1 MQIFHNPS
9 YNFVRWRYHALV
21 LSWVVILAGLFAIWR
36 NGIPLGVEFSGGS
49 IVIVKFNQA
58 PPDNQRLRAAL
69 ETAMPGTGQNSIIN
83 TYGAAGT
90 NQVMI
95 RVPSVGEE
103 AGTNLSKTADAVVES
118 LNKAGLGPIEPTC
131 KPGSTASCVVG
142 REIVG
147 PVVGKQLTRQGTL
160 ATLLALG
167 GILLYVAFRF
177 QWSFAVGAVVATVHD
192 LLVTFAFLAFFRY
205 DLSLNVIAAV
215 LTITGY
221 SVNDTIVIF
230 DRVRENLRGMRRD
243 NIDHVVNVAVNQT
256 LGRTVLTAG
265 TTLISCLA
273 LFFFGGEVLHGFA
286 FTMLVGV
293 IVGTYSSVFI
303 AAAIVIIWQGF
314 TRRPGKLA
322 TTPAPGPTPEKARRP
337 ARRRAS

>member
-1 MQIFHNPS
+1 MQIFHNPN

-21 LSWVVILAGLFAIWR
+21 LSWIVILAGLFAIWK
-36 NGIPLGVEFSGGS
+36 NGVPLGVEFSGGS

-58 PPDNQRLRAAL
+58 PPENQRLRAAL
-69 ETAMPGTGQNSIIN
+69 EAAMPGTGQNSIIN
-83 TYGAAGT
+83 SYGGAGT

-103 AGTNLSKTADAVVES
+103 AGTNLSKTADAVVEA
-118 LNKAGLGPIEPTC
+118 LNKAGLGPIEPAC
-131 KPGSTASCVVG
+131 KPGTTASCVIG

-160 ATLLALG
+160 ATLLALA

-265 TTLISCLA
+265 TTLISVLA

-314 TRRPGKLA
+314 TKRPGKLA
-322 TTPAPGPTPEKARRP
+322 TAPAPGPTPAKARRP

>member
-1 MQIFHNPS
+1 MKIFTNPN

-21 LSWVVILAGLFAIWR
+21 LSWIVIAAGLITIWQR
-36 NGIPLGVEFSGGS
+36 GLQKGVEFSGGS
-49 IVIVKFNQA
+49 IVIVKFDQPA
-58 PPDNQRLRAAL
+58 PDNQRIRAAL
-69 ETAMPGTGQNSIIN
+69 DAAMPGTGQNSIIN
-83 TYGAAGT
+83 SYGEARL

-95 RVPSVGEE
+95 RVPDVGEE
-103 AGTNLSKTADAVVES
+103 SGKNLSKTADAVVAALDKS
-118 LNKAGLGPIEPTC
+118 GLGPIAPACAGPVTS
-131 KPGSTASCVVG
+131 KCVVG

-147 PVVGKQLTRQGTL
+147 PIVGQQLTRQGTM
-160 ATLLALG
+160 ATILALG

-192 LLVTFAFLAFFRY
+192 LLVSFAFLAFFRY
-205 DLSLNVIAAV
+205 DLSLNVIAAL

-243 NIDHVVNVAVNQT
+243 NIEHVVNVAVNQT

-265 TTLISCLA
+265 TTLISVLA

-303 AAAIVIIWQGF
+303 AAAIVVIWQGF
-314 TRRPGKLA
+314 SKRPGKLA
-322 TTPAPGPTPEKARRP
+322 TAPASGPTPEKARRP

>member
-1 MQIFHNPS
+1 MQIFHNPN
-9 YNFVRWRYHALV
+9 YNFVRWRYHALA
-21 LSWVVILAGLFAIWR
+21 LSWVVILAGLIAIWQR
-36 NGIPLGVEFSGGS
+36 GIPLGVEFSGGS
-49 IVIVKFNQA
+49 IVIVKFDQQA
-58 PPDNQRLRAAL
+58 PDNQRIREAL
-69 ETAMPGTGQNSIIN
+69 DAAMPGTGQNSIIN
-83 TYGAAGT
+83 SYGDPALH
-90 NQVMI
+90 QVMI
-95 RVPSVGEE
+95 RVPTVGEE
-103 AGTNLSKTADAVVES
+103 SGTNLSKTADTVIAA
-118 LNKAGLGPIEPTC
+118 LGKANLG
-131 KPGSTASCVVG
+131 KFDVAG

-147 PVVGKQLTRQGTL
+147 PVVGRQLTRQGTL
-160 ATLLALG
+160 ATVLALA

-192 LLVTFAFLAFFRY
+192 LLITFAFLAFFRY
-205 DLSLNVIAAV
+205 DLSLNVIAAI

-243 NIDHVVNVAVNQT
+243 NIEHVVNVAVNQT

-265 TTLISCLA
+265 TTLFSVLA

-314 TRRPGKLA
+314 VKRPGKLA
-322 TTPAPGPTPEKARRP
+322 TTPAAGPAPTKARRP